1 MTMTRELRYGAL
13 FMASYAMPP
22 VMAPDGDR
30 EKRGGVGRS
39 RAGVGVEGCKRAT
52 AGSGGGGGGGGPS
65 PMMAT
70 AWRCRDR
77 PRCSKATAMPSA
89 AEIDVVECP

>member
-1 MTMTRELRYGAL
+1 MWE
-13 FMASYAMPP
+13 
-22 VMAPDGDR
+22 
-30 EKRGGVGRS
+30 ERGGAGR
-39 RAGVGVEGCKRAT
+39 T
-52 AGSGGGGGGGGPS
+52 AGGVQTCRGRQRGAGKGGGPS